1 MQSPTLHMKSRH
13 QRQIA
18 SRTSSVS
25 FSGRPHSLKKG
36 GDSSNGLKDTQTH
49 SHRQTEGKVH
59 TVTCVQTM
67 WEDLICCQQM
77 KRKKGRQ
84 SRGECEE
91 KRDGS
96 NEINGGR
103 TAGIKEMDTHMHTD
117 QKCQRAHRKESL
129 TIIPA
134 RLR

>member
-1 MQSPTLHMKSRH
+1 
-13 QRQIA
+13 
-18 SRTSSVS
+18 
-25 FSGRPHSLKKG
+25 
-36 GDSSNGLKDTQTH
+36 
-49 SHRQTEGKVH
+49 
-59 TVTCVQTM
+59 M

-117 QKCQRAHRKESL
+117 HKMSKSTQKGEPDNYTCTLEVSSVDRGFS
-129 TIIPA
+129 
-134 RLR
+134 